1 MRRTTPVRWLVLSA
15 ALVMLASPSLASA
28 KAWLGVYT
36 QEVTSELR
44 DALDLQGDGVLV
56 SRVVPGSPA
65 ERAGVR
71 KGDVITSVDRRKVD
85 SPAELSDVI
94 GEQREGESVSLSISR
109 RGDDVILAV
118 RLGERPGDSGEGDDD
133 LEVPTPAP
141 MAPMAPKAPR
151 APKAPKAPEMRW
163 YSSQDGDVDED
174 EIREHIRRIAPD
186 VDLKGLEGL
195 KALDGLKD
203 VGPGQHRIFVNGGGR
218 GRLGVRIE
226 TLSPD
231 LAAALGAAGSKGVLV
246 VEVLD
251 GTPAEKAGLRAG
263 DVISAVEGE
272 SVADADDLVR
282 ALRDEN
288 GRVSL
293 SVVRRGERRTVEAE
307 LEDAPRVIRLRDGVI
322 ERKVGPAQKD
332 RIVIKRKDA
341 GEDDAEVREQ
351 LRELREQLRELR
363 EQLREQRR

>member
-44 DALDLQGDGVLV
+44 DALDLHGDGVLV

-71 KGDVITSVDRRKVD
+71 KGDVITSVDRRKVE
-85 SPAELSDVI
+85 SPADLSEVI

-118 RLGERPGDSGEGDDD
+118 RLGERPTERNDDEDSFDE
-133 LEVPTPAP
+133 PTPVPAP
-141 MAPMAPKAPR
+141 VPYAPR
-151 APKAPKAPEMRW
+151 APQTPRVPKAPKAPEMRW
-163 YSSQDGDVDED
+163 YSSHDGDVDED
-174 EIREHIRRIAPD
+174 EIRER
-186 VDLKGLEGL
+186 V
-195 KALDGLKD
+195 
-203 VGPGQHRIFVNGGGR
+203 HRIMPDLNLGDLGSGKPMVFMNGGR
-218 GRLGVRIE
+218 GRLGVRVE
-226 TLSPD
+226 TLSSD
-231 LAAALGAAGSKGVLV
+231 LAAAMGVAGSKGVLV
-246 VEVLD
+246 LEVLD

-263 DVISAVEGE
+263 DVITAVENE
-272 SVADADDLVR
+272 SVADADDLVS
-282 ALRDEN
+282 ALRDQN
-288 GRVSL
+288 GSVSL
-293 SVVRRGERRTVEAE
+293 SVVRRGERRTIEAR
-307 LEDAPRVIRLRDGVI
+307 LEDAPRVIRLRDGVV
-322 ERKVGPAQKD
+322 ERKAGPGQKKE
-332 RIVIKRKDA
+332 IVIKRKDA
-341 GEDDAEVREQ
+341 GEDNGDLREQ

>member
-28 KAWLGVYT
+28 RAWLGVYT

-71 KGDVITSVDRRKVD
+71 KGDVITSVDRRKVE

-118 RLGERPGDSGEGDDD
+118 RLGERPGGSSEGDD
-133 LEVPTPAP
+133 ETFEAPVPVPAP
-141 MAPMAPKAPR
+141 MSPRAPK

-163 YSSQDGDVDED
+163 YSSEDGDVDED
-174 EIREHIRRIAPD
+174 QIREHVRRIAPD
-186 VDLKGLEGL
+186 IDLKGLEGL
-195 KALDGLKD
+195 KNM
-203 VGPGQHRIFVNGGGR
+203 GPGQHRMFMGAGGR

-231 LAAALGAAGSKGVLV
+231 LASALGATGSKGALV

-288 GRVSL
+288 GNVSL
-293 SVVRRGERRTVEAE
+293 SVVRRGEKRTVEVE
-307 LEDAPRVIRLRDGVI
+307 LEDAPRVIRLRDGVV
-322 ERKVGPAQKD
+322 ERKAGPAQREK
-332 RIVIKRKDA
+332 IVIKRKDA
-341 GEDDAEVREQ
+341 GEDDAELREQ